1 IRMTRRIKRR
11 WHSDLLYVEGQL
23 IGDDLR
29 QRGGVALARIE
40 TAGKHRDAAVGF
52 QSDARRLALPAE
64 QLRATADEHAVTQ
77 VRAAGFDRGRD
88 ADAEQAAALPALGLL
103 APELFVIDGGE
114 RLAQHLRIIAAVIGL
129 AGGRVVGKLIRLDE
143 VAKTDFRAI
152 DLKLPG
158 YCVDHSFY
166 RKAHKG
172 FADAAIGDH
181 GAAVGHDRIAFIGN
195 RAQA

>member
-1 IRMTRRIKRR
+1 MTVKLVGVNARGHHIRMTCRIKRR

-40 TAGKHRDAAVGF
+40 TAGKHRGAAVGF

-88 ADAEQAAALPALGLL
+88 ADAE
-103 APELFVIDGGE
+103 
-114 RLAQHLRIIAAVIGL
+114 
-129 AGGRVVGKLIRLDE
+129 
-143 VAKTDFRAI
+143 
-152 DLKLPG
+152 
-158 YCVDHSFY
+158 
-166 RKAHKG
+166 
-172 FADAAIGDH
+172 
-181 GAAVGHDRIAFIGN
+181 
-195 RAQA
+195 